1 MHIDAYV
8 YAYVICVHVSN
19 LEFGPNRNG
28 VGVRLNDRAPSE
40 RRCLAER
47 APLPPP
53 EPRAH
58 TRGVVEVAALQCEH
72 ELALLHLLEADRARV
87 VERLRERLPVAKLRQ
102 PMRGGALL
110 VRVRVRARVRVKVR
124 CRGKVGRQPVR
135 ARRCAP
141 AVRPPEPPAPRRVS
155 RRSAPRGA
163 RPVLCV
169 STWLGLEG

>member
-1 MHIDAYV
+1 M
-8 YAYVICVHVSN
+8 
-19 LEFGPNRNG
+19 
-28 VGVRLNDRAPSE
+28 PSE

-102 PMRGGALL
+102 PVRGGALL
-110 VRVRVRARVRVKVR
+110 VRVRVRARVRVK
-124 CRGKVGRQPVR
+124 
-135 ARRCAP
+135 RR
-141 AVRPPEPPAPRRVS
+141 RRYS
-155 RRSAPRGA
+155 KPKKRD
-163 RPVLCV
+163 L
-169 STWLGLEG
+169 